1 MRLRTCLRARG
12 GAGAPAENS
21 RRGTAGYFKE
31 MLHFMKK
38 VLAYIR
44 PHLLFFLIA
53 PVFKAVEAA
62 AELLQP
68 RIMTTTID
76 VGVTTGNIDVI
87 LHNGLLMLG
96 VAAIGIVGGLG
107 SSLFAAKSS
116 QGFGADLRQGV
127 FDKVVALSFADID
140 RYSTGSLITRLT
152 SDIIQ
157 LENTSMMMQRIMVR
171 APLLGLGAIIM
182 TMSISTPLGLA
193 LLAVSAVV
201 LVIVAAIMKRA
212 FPMFTRIQQRL
223 DAVNSAA
230 QENLSGMRT
239 VKAFDRATFE
249 VKRFDA
255 INELLYRTSVRAGR
269 TMAFS
274 GPAVS
279 LGMNMTTLIVLWRGG
294 QLVAGRELHIG
305 QIVAVTQYITQVLF
319 SLSMLG
325 FLLINLV
332 RAGASAGRV
341 AEVLETEPS
350 IVDSP
355 PAMTVGAAAA
365 AEAAASGA
373 APPRVTRGE
382 VEFRDVDFRYPG
394 AAGAPALQGV
404 SLHVAP
410 GHTLGILGGTGS
422 GKSTLVNLIPRFY
435 DVTAGQV
442 LVDGIDVRH
451 YRLADLR
458 AGVSIV
464 LQDTVLFSGTIE
476 ENLRWG
482 APDATHDEVMEA
494 VRMAQA
500 SDFVESTADGL
511 GAFIGQHGVGLS
523 GGQRQR
529 VSIARSLLRRAP
541 ILILDDAA
549 SALDFRTELRLRRAL
564 RSCTKRS
571 TTTIIIAQRVT
582 SVMEADEII
591 VLEDGFIAARGTHRE
606 LIRTC
611 PAYRDL
617 CRLQLGEGAVACGQ

>member
-1 MRLRTCLRARG
+1 MFHSCTVIASALLEEQGTSTENLRERAL
-12 GAGAPAENS
+12 ES
-21 RRGTAGYFKE
+21 SKE
-31 MLHFMKK
+31 MRRFMKK
-38 VLAYIR
+38 LLAYMR

-53 PVFKAVEAA
+53 PALKAVEAA

-76 VGVTTGNIDVI
+76 VGVSAGNIDVI

-96 VAAIGIVGGLG
+96 VAAMGIIGGLG

-116 QGFGADLRQGV
+116 QGFGAGLRQGV
-127 FDKVVALSFADID
+127 FDRVVSLSFADID
-140 RYSTGSLITRLT
+140 RFSTGSLITRLT

-182 TMSISTPLGLA
+182 TMSISTQLGLA
-193 LLAVSAVV
+193 LLAMAAIV
-201 LVIVAAIMKRA
+201 LVTVGLIMKKA
-212 FPMFTRIQQRL
+212 FPMFTQIQQRL
-223 DAVNSAA
+223 DAVNSVA

-239 VKAFDRATFE
+239 VKAFDRAAYE
-249 VKRFDA
+249 ARRFGA
-255 INELLYRTSVRAGR
+255 INELLYRTSVRAGKI
-269 TMAFS
+269 MAFS

-279 LGMNMTTLIVLWRGG
+279 FGMNMTTLLVLWRGG

-305 QIVAVTQYITQVLF
+305 QIVAITQYITQVLF

-355 PAMTVGAAAA
+355 PSAAGAAAT
-365 AEAAASGA
+365 
-373 APPRVTRGE
+373 PRVTRGE
-382 VEFRDVDFRYPG
+382 VEFRNVDFRYPG
-394 AAGAPALQGV
+394 AAGAPALEGI

-410 GHTLGILGGTGS
+410 GRMLGILGGTGS
-422 GKSTLVNLIPRFY
+422 GKSTLVNLVPRFY

-442 LVDGIDVRH
+442 LVDGIDVRD

-458 AGVSIV
+458 AGVSMV
-464 LQDTVLFSGTIE
+464 LQDTVLFSGTVE

-482 APDATHDEVMEA
+482 APGASHDEVMEA

-500 SDFVESTADGL
+500 SDFVESSADGL

-529 VSIARSLLRRAP
+529 VSIARSLLRKAP
-541 ILILDDAA
+541 ILILDDAS
-549 SALDFRTELRLRRAL
+549 SALDFRTELKLRRAL
-564 RSCTKRS
+564 RSYAKRGMTS
-571 TTTIIIAQRVT
+571 IIIAQRVT

-591 VLEDGFIAARGTHRE
+591 VLEDGHIVARGTHSE
-606 LIRTC
+606 LARTC

-617 CRLQLGEGAVACGQ
+617 CRLQLGEGAIACGQ